1 MLPYTGP
8 DLVEAI
14 LSLMADEPAMD
25 TSAEAPK
32 DPAACKNQDDIES
45 IRHVTSWTPL
55 SIVEIVTIACV
66 ICLIV
71 YLIVV

>member
-8 DLVEAI
+8 DFVEAL

-32 DPAACKNQDDIES
+32 DPTACKNQDDIES
-45 IRHVTSWTPL
+45 IRHATSWTPF
-55 SIVEIVTIACV
+55 SIVEIVAIACL